1 MTEKNEKN
9 IFMAKLADQ
18 CGRYK
23 DMSQYLEDLNNQK
36 EKGLNSDERN
46 LLSDAYKNLINS
58 PRTALRTILAYESK
72 EKKKD
77 NSQYLP
83 YIIEYKQ
90 KLINELTKLC
100 RETIKTID
108 DKLLKKAEDDNA
120 KLFYLRMKG
129 DYNRYIAEFAEGDLK
144 KQVSDEAN
152 KAYNEAVEVVKSM
165 SALNPIALGLALSY
179 SVFYYE
185 IYNEHKKAIE
195 IAEAAI
201 EKAEKELPDIDED
214 AEENRETVSIYNLLK
229 ENLDIWLNEE
239 EGDQ

>member
-9 IFMAKLADQ
+9 IYMAKLADQ

>member
-9 IFMAKLADQ
+9 IYMAKLADQ

-46 LLSDAYKNLINS
+46 LLSEAYKNLINS

>member
-9 IFMAKLADQ
+9 IYMAKLADQ

-214 AEENRETVSIYNLLK
+214 SEENRETVSIYNLLK